1 VPEVAAREHA
11 NNIFN
16 VLDNVLSGA
25 KTKIEEIDYI
35 AVTTNP

>member
-16 VLDNVLSGA
+16 VLTRVLEKS
-25 KTKIEEIDYI
+25 KTTLEEIDYI
-35 AVTTNP
+35 